1 MPEENNQNK
10 LSQVVFSWPCP
21 EYVKYPKNIR
31 WYLISLLVL
40 ALAIWWTIHD
50 SNYLFLIFLVLF
62 YLIVI
67 MYESREPR
75 MIDVFITADGI
86 KFGRN
91 FYEYKLIEDFF
102 IIYQEAGMK
111 NLYLDFKN
119 PLRGRL
125 VVPVDGQDAVAIRE
139 FLLGYLK
146 EDLEREAEPLSERF
160 RRWLK
165 I

>member
-1 MPEENNQNK
+1 MPENNQNQ
-10 LSQVVFSWPCP
+10 LSQVAFSWQCP

-40 ALAIWWTIHD
+40 ALAIWWSIRD

-67 MYESREPR
+67 MYESREPQSVD
-75 MIDVFITADGI
+75 IFLTNDGI

-91 FYEYKLIEDFF
+91 FYGYGLIDDFF
-102 IIYQEAGMK
+102 IIYQEAGIK

-125 VVPVDGQDAVAIRE
+125 VVPVDGQDAMAIRE